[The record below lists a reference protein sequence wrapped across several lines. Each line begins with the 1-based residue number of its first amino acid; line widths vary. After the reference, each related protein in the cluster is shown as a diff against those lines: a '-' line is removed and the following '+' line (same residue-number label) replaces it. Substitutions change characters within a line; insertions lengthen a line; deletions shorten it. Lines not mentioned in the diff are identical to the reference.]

1 MMMSYNEL
9 TRVNK
14 DRMTRTSPS
23 SFFLFRFPSKLRPC
37 WFFRRFIT
45 DFAPPC
51 QAYSIFI
58 YKLRRINDNERTM
71 MMMMTFAAS
80 ISFTTKSVR
89 MASRCKVPLLSHIIW
104 KYNPSDLESK
114 RAPPLPPYMMGL
126 PQFKIYPVGTLLD
139 WVRSQSVQSV

>member
-1 MMMSYNEL
+1 MMRSYNEL
-9 TRVNK
+9 ARVN
-14 DRMTRTSPS
+14 DALMTRTSPS

-71 MMMMTFAAS
+71 RMMMTFAAS
-80 ISFTTKSVR
+80 ISFNTKSVR
-89 MASRCKVPLLSHIIW
+89 MAIMCKVPLFSHIIW
-104 KYNPSDLESK
+104 KYDPSDLESK
-114 RAPPLPPYMMGL
+114 TGTTPSSLHDG
-126 PQFKIYPVGTLLD
+126 PQF
-139 WVRSQSVQSV
+139 

>member
-58 YKLRRINDNERTM
+58 YKLRRINDNERAM

-80 ISFTTKSVR
+80 ISFTAKSVR
-89 MASRCKVPLLSHIIW
+89 MASRCKVPLFSHIIW

-114 RAPPLPPYMMGL
+114 RAPHPFPL
-126 PQFKIYPVGTLLD
+126 
-139 WVRSQSVQSV
+139 

>member
-1 MMMSYNEL
+1 MGHLIIRPSRNQHYCLQFQIEHRIWWSLSTKKSTNCRKTSTTMMMSYNEL

-45 DFAPPC
+45 DLAPPC

-58 YKLRRINDNERTM
+58 YKLRRINDNERAM
-71 MMMMTFAAS
+71 RMMMTFAAS

-89 MASRCKVPLLSHIIW
+89 MASRCKVPLVSHII
-104 KYNPSDLESK
+104 
-114 RAPPLPPYMMGL
+114 
-126 PQFKIYPVGTLLD
+126 
-139 WVRSQSVQSV
+139 